1 MPVLFFVNTNVD
13 VCSLQHE
20 KKTAYFMKISKLT
33 EK

>member
-1 MPVLFFVNTNVD
+1 MFFVNTNVD